1 MSSRLLTS
9 QKNSELYM
17 KISHLDHL
25 ILTVADIE
33 NICNFYQTVLG
44 FEVITFKGDR
54 KALKF
59 GHQKINL
66 HQLGNEFE
74 PKALHPTSGSAD
86 LCFISDTP
94 ISEVVAHLNQL
105 NIQIE
110 ESPVE
115 RTGAMHPILSVYIRD
130 PDQNLIEISNI
141 LTSEISK

>member
-1 MSSRLLTS
+1 
-9 QKNSELYM
+9 M

>member
-1 MSSRLLTS
+1 
-9 QKNSELYM
+9 M

-25 ILTVADIE
+25 VLTVSNIE
-33 NICNFYQTVLG
+33 STCHFYQTVLG
-44 FEVITFKGDR
+44 FEIITFKDDR

-59 GHQKINL
+59 GNQKINL
-66 HQLGNEFE
+66 HQQGNEFE
-74 PKALHPTSGSAD
+74 PKALQPTPGSAD

-110 ESPVE
+110 EGPIE

-141 LTSEISK
+141 LTP

>member
-1 MSSRLLTS
+1 
-9 QKNSELYM
+9 M

-25 ILTVADIE
+25 VLTVSNIE
-33 NICNFYQTVLG
+33 TTCHFYQTVLG

-54 KALKF
+54 KALQF
-59 GHQKINL
+59 GNQKINL
-66 HQLGNEFE
+66 HQQGSEFE
-74 PKALHPTSGSAD
+74 PKALQPTPGSAD

-110 ESPVE
+110 EGPIE

-141 LTSEISK
+141 LMTQPSE

>member
-1 MSSRLLTS
+1 
-9 QKNSELYM
+9 M

-25 ILTVADIE
+25 VLTVADIE
-33 NICNFYQTVLG
+33 NTCNFYQTVLG

-74 PKALHPTSGSAD
+74 PKALQPTPGSAD
-86 LCFISDTP
+86 LCFISATP

-110 ESPVE
+110 EGPVE

>member
-1 MSSRLLTS
+1 
-9 QKNSELYM
+9 M

-25 ILTVADIE
+25 VLTVASIE
-33 NICNFYQTVLG
+33 NTCNFYQTVLG

-59 GHQKINL
+59 GNQKINL
-66 HQLGNEFE
+66 HQQGNEFE
-74 PKALHPTSGSAD
+74 PKALQPTPGSAD

-94 ISEVVAHLNQL
+94 ISEVVAQLNQL

-110 ESPVE
+110 EGPVE

-141 LTSEISK
+141 ITTQPSK

>member
-1 MSSRLLTS
+1 
-9 QKNSELYM
+9 M

-25 ILTVADIE
+25 VLTVSNIE
-33 NICNFYQTVLG
+33 STCHFYQTVLG
-44 FEVITFKGDR
+44 FEVITFKGNR

-59 GHQKINL
+59 GNQKINL
-66 HQLGNEFE
+66 HQQGNEFE
-74 PKALHPTSGSAD
+74 PKALQPTPGSAD

-110 ESPVE
+110 EGPIE
-115 RTGAMHPILSVYIRD
+115 RTSAMHPIFSVYIRD

-141 LTSEISK
+141 LTP

>member
-1 MSSRLLTS
+1 
-9 QKNSELYM
+9 M

-25 ILTVADIE
+25 VLTVADIE
-33 NICNFYQTVLG
+33 NTCNFYQTVLG

-66 HQLGNEFE
+66 HQLGKEFE
-74 PKALHPTSGSAD
+74 PKALQPTPGSAD

-94 ISEVVAHLNQL
+94 ISEMVGHLNQL

-110 ESPVE
+110 EGPVE

>member
-1 MSSRLLTS
+1 
-9 QKNSELYM
+9 M

-25 ILTVADIE
+25 VLTVSNIE
-33 NICNFYQTVLG
+33 TTCNFYQNVLG
-44 FEVITFKGDR
+44 FKVITFKGDR
-54 KALKF
+54 KALQF
-59 GHQKINL
+59 GNQKINL
-66 HQLGNEFE
+66 HQQGNEFE
-74 PKALHPTSGSAD
+74 PKALQPTPGSAD

-110 ESPVE
+110 EGPVE

-141 LTSEISK
+141 LTS